1 MSRNNVLNDSL
12 VAREGF
18 GIYVKTSI
26 RSSRMPFSVPP
37 AESKAANLE
46 ELWIQYFRRGDLAS
60 DWLQSIA
67 QVGKSEAISGCLS
80 NMESALRSHSIH
92 SIHASALSVK

>member
-1 MSRNNVLNDSL
+1 MSRNNVLNNSL

-26 RSSRMPFSVPP
+26 RSLLSFRMPFPVPP

-92 SIHASALSVK
+92 ASALSVK